1 VSPLPEHLIDR
12 WREGRGSAGPGHGTL
27 WWAVLLG
34 SDPQLR
40 MAAQA
45 AQSRIS
51 EFPGLHMTPLRWL
64 HLTVLTAGPADQIS
78 PQGRSKMLAI
88 AQSHLSETG
97 PITVELSRIL
107 YHPASDADRNG
118 AQRH

>member
-1 VSPLPEHLIDR
+1 MSPLPERLTDR
-12 WREGRGSAGPGHGTL
+12 WREGRGSADPGHGAL
-27 WWAVLLG
+27 WWVVLLG

-51 EFPGLHMTPLRWL
+51 EFTGLHMTPRRWL
-64 HLTVLTAGPADQIS
+64 HLTVLTAGPEDQIS
-78 PQGRSKMLAI
+78 PQDRSEMLAI
-88 AQSHLSETG
+88 AKSHLAETG

-107 YHPASDADRNG
+107 IIPKLLCSPSIPL
-118 AQRH
+118 RH